1 MPSLF
6 AQLKAGTLAM
16 KRGLRSF
23 RKKLSKPMVRIAAVA
38 VAWVYRGYMSLV
50 WHTSRI
56 ESYGVGRAVHAVVKH
71 RRVVVAIWHDNVVL
85 APRAYRELSPTTLA
99 SRSDIGEVITAVL
112 KLHGYHVFRGGSSR
126 GKSRRTPVFPQ
137 LVSHV
142 KELQEVMLAL
152 TVDGSSGPARVCKPG
167 IIALSSE
174 AQAPIFATHI
184 ACWPAIRL
192 PSWDR
197 TRIPLPFGKIVIVL
211 EGPIVCTK
219 HPIDADEF
227 RRLREQT
234 QLLLE
239 DTARRA
245 DRCLAGE
252 PLPPPDPRLDL
263 DPSYGDRDKRVGR
276 SILLRHEPPPN
287 PRPNTQT

>member
-6 AQLKAGTLAM
+6 AQLKAGTLAV

-23 RKKLSKPMVRIAAVA
+23 RKKLSKPTVRVAAVA
-38 VAWVYRGYMSLV
+38 VAWVYRVYMSLV

-56 ESYGVGRAVHAVVKH
+56 ESYGVGRAIRAMVEH
-71 RRVVVAIWHDNVVL
+71 RRVVVAIWHDNAVL

-126 GKSRRTPVFPQ
+126 GRSRRTPVLPQ
-137 LVSHV
+137 LVGHV
-142 KELQEVMLAL
+142 KGRQEVMLAL

-167 IIALSSE
+167 IIALSCE
-174 AQAPIFATHI
+174 TGAPIYATHV
-184 ACWPAIRL
+184 ACRPALRL

-197 TRIPLPFGKIVIVL
+197 TRVPLPFGKIVIVL
-211 EGPIVCTK
+211 EGPILSKK

-234 QLLLE
+234 QLLLD

-245 DRCLAGE
+245 ERCVSGQTLA
-252 PLPPPDPRLDL
+252 PPDPRLDL
-263 DPSYGDRDKRVGR
+263 DPSYGERDKRVGR
-276 SILLRHEPPPN
+276 SFLLPHEPAPN
-287 PRPNTQT
+287 PKPTTEA